1 MFYWKNSAF
10 FRNTFLKFDSL
21 TGWPAL
27 PLNDGRLLRHSI
39 LVCLCFLIL
48 SCTRKDENK
57 AIFYPIDSLMN
68 HQIRYLA
75 AAKAT
80 IRKTATVGDRKDDKT
95 YIPVDTTAWLKE
107 LGVFLELDAINKP
120 INQHAYLVDDGLTD
134 IRSNLSVKAF
144 TAKEP
149 LPVKYLRI
157 YYHHST
163 DNIRRLEAEFNEENS
178 LYTNSRHLLLEFQ
191 EVHNKIVLTS
201 YSIEGG
207 QKMYLDDS
215 VRYAVK
221 GSITLPN

>member
-1 MFYWKNSAF
+1 MFYWKNNA
-10 FRNTFLKFDSL
+10 FRNTFLRLHSL

-27 PLNDGRLLRHSI
+27 LLTEGRLLRHSI
-39 LVCLCFLIL
+39 LVCSCFLIL
-48 SCTRKDENK
+48 SCSRKAEDK
-57 AIFYPIDSLMN
+57 VIFYPIDSLVN

-80 IRKTATVGDRKDDKT
+80 IKKTASVGDKKDANT
-95 YIPVDTTAWLKE
+95 YTPADTTAWLKE
-107 LGVFLELDAINKP
+107 LGVFLELDVINKP

-149 LPVKYLRI
+149 LPVKSLRI
-157 YYHHST
+157 YYHQSP
-163 DNIRRLEAEFNEENS
+163 DNLRRLEAEFNEENS
-178 LYTNSRHLLLEFQ
+178 LYTNSRHLFMEFQ